1 MGQRVALA
9 VVVAGAV
16 IWAVVTQTNLLG
28 TSEPPIVE
36 ADPIVIAQA
45 DDPAP
50 EPEAVAETVEE
61 APLAEETEAAPEE
74 VAEEVVA
81 EDAAPS
87 AEAVSDA
94 TEIEAAEAAEE
105 QIAAVA
111 EPEEAVLPLPSFDIV
126 RVEADGSAIIAG
138 SAPAGWAV
146 SILLDGQ
153 EIFVTQ
159 ADGAGQFVAFV
170 DLGTSDMAR
179 VVTLSATDGSQVLL
193 SDAQVLVAPVVTRIA
208 EAEEPVAET
217 VEVAAEEAEETP
229 IDSAEVTEAAEVAE
243 AKPEAAQV
251 AGTVE
256 EAVEVVTEAVEE
268 AAEALE
274 EVAEAAEEV
283 AVVVAE
289 ATQDAVPEVAAEETL
304 AAEPTVS
311 TASPTETDTATA
323 PETAAI
329 AEQAQPETDQPATE
343 DAPVTVAEEEQP
355 APEAAPLEPQVA
367 ELAEPEEPTA
377 PAVLLVGNSGVEV
390 LQPAAGPEALV
401 DLAIDAITY
410 TETGDVQ
417 ISGRSAAGFVRVY
430 LNNRP
435 LMTLEVPEPG
445 VWTANLADVAPG
457 VYTLRIDS
465 LDADGT
471 VVSRVETPF
480 QREEPEKVVAIAED
494 VAQTRRPL
502 VSVEVV
508 QPGSTLW
515 AISRRTY
522 GAGVLYVNIFEAN
535 RGQIRDPDLIY
546 PGQIFELPAP
556 PGAKKKSRAS
566 GQ

>member
-61 APLAEETEAAPEE
+61 APEAEEAEAGPEE

-81 EDAAPS
+81 EEAAPP
-87 AEAVSDA
+87 AEAVSAA
-94 TEIEAAEAAEE
+94 TETEATDAAEAEE
-105 QIAAVA
+105 QVAAVT

-159 ADGAGQFVAFV
+159 ADGAGQFVGFV

-193 SDAQVLVAPVVTRIA
+193 SDAQVLIAPVVTRIA

-217 VEVAAEEAEETP
+217 VEVADEEVEETP
-229 IDSAEVTEAAEVAE
+229 IDSAEVTEATEVAE
-243 AKPEAAQV
+243 AKPEAAQ
-251 AGTVE
+251 ATGTVE

-268 AAEALE
+268 AAEA
-274 EVAEAAEEV
+274 AEEV

-289 ATQDAVPEVAAEETL
+289 AAQDAVPEVAAEETL